1 MNLLET
7 QHHLHTKA
15 KNATTTTKNLSKWYC
30 LTKNIIEYGAWLIWR
45 HRTWWM
51 LLVNYFHN
59 KFFVRRSSIIFEWT
73 VCCVLCVGWMW
84 WYASLMALHTHS
96 DVNKKYVQTALT
108 ISCVTLSVIASFVRL
123 LSTSSGIQ
131 RAQKFLYRKFTIDS
145 PKYLCCEQQL
155 TSFARFLFF
164 EKRKKFFRALS
175 KIYFGELPLLQCIAF
190 LMGSSSHPFQ
200 YKKLYVLNYI
210 GTGLKKQLI
219 CVRSTD
225 RSKKILIRVVLCRCV
240 LFRLMRESYSGV
252 YTVQLWR
259 SRHGSVVC
267 MCAHI
272 TRKKTTTRSVFAHK
286 RIQYLLFER
295 NAIWMEQIGVACHSC
310 GVLSA

>member
-1 MNLLET
+1 
-7 QHHLHTKA
+7 
-15 KNATTTTKNLSKWYC
+15 
-30 LTKNIIEYGAWLIWR
+30 
-45 HRTWWM
+45 
-51 LLVNYFHN
+51 
-59 KFFVRRSSIIFEWT
+59 
-73 VCCVLCVGWMW
+73 
-84 WYASLMALHTHS
+84 MALHTHS
-96 DVNKKYVQTALT
+96 DVNKNYVQTALT

-225 RSKKILIRVVLCRCV
+225 RLKKILIRVVLCRCV

-252 YTVQLWR
+252 YTVQL
-259 SRHGSVVC
+259 
-267 MCAHI
+267 
-272 TRKKTTTRSVFAHK
+272 
-286 RIQYLLFER
+286 
-295 NAIWMEQIGVACHSC
+295 
-310 GVLSA
+310 